1 MYLFKHLLLLIDLLK
16 GKGHKYIKRVPVGVD
31 KKTGRTRYRYVYNVT
46 HKVHGKH
53 IDDHDNMKVNSKYM
67 FHSEAGEEV
76 HVHVKKVNKDG
87 SLVLMYDDG
96 DKKGEEFTMTKKE
109 LAQKLR
115 EEHNLVGGMKEKL
128 DSTFKM
134 YQSAKKHGTQKQI
147 NRLLKEYKDLYVALI
162 KKDPPSTEEKLKE
175 LQEIKDNLQ
184 TIKVNERDFINLQ
197 AFFENSTDIPKDKKA
212 DALTTFKQWELGQ
225 KQAEEKQENR
235 FKEKKKEERLES
247 EDYFLKVSQIR
258 EEMRR
263 LKQRQG
269 SKPKTSSYVLKM
281 DKLAGE
287 LIKIDLEQY
296 PVKKYNDRD
305 STWMY
310 DRNPLNV
317 HYQAMVK
324 ENRLPTGLSGRSSF
338 KRTARDIKDM
348 EERLNNVDP
357 RKSNRE
363 GYFLESVIET
373 RVDQRVRLLQV
384 KEAFEKLKKEAEE
397 RKNQEPTPDTTPQV
411 SPSGLDR
418 DAIVQGV
425 FNDIK
430 RGNTKLSEQEI
441 RTKLNALMNS
451 IQSYGLRSKEDPTV
465 KNYDSN
471 SEAVTPQDFY
481 AFSNKLMTADKGQND
496 RHLSSQVIVMKNGS
510 AIRVTGFGVLEGKIK
525 GEGISEG
532 GSSREVAGY
541 IYSKETISQIQKEID
556 FYRKGTGLYNQDKI
570 DEIKSRFKAG
580 EMYTPEDFDN
590 AMAEI
595 GLNNTTLHSILG
607 TDSVNKAES
616 VANLAGRSVSRS
628 SHLGY
633 NKDIQTGNQF
643 FSIGGKDKAE
653 LLKRLKSLKSVL
665 KRGEKSIKL
674 NVENGVL
681 NIEHPSIK
689 STPLF
694 VIDLETSDGSD
705 EALKSTN
712 VNLDFFIS
720 ALGSSKDSVSF
731 SQSSMGGSRDY
742 TFLHVD
748 NGSSTSTYAPMAG

>member
-1 MYLFKHLLLLIDLLK
+1 MYLFKHLLLLVDLLK

-46 HKVHGKH
+46 HKVGGKH

-67 FHSEAGEEV
+67 YHSEKGEEV

-162 KKDPPSTEEKLKE
+162 KKDPPNTEEKLKE

-263 LKQRQG
+263 LKQKQG
-269 SKPKTSSYVLKM
+269 SRPKNVIYLSKM
-281 DKLAGE
+281 DALVEKLKE
-287 LIKIDLEQY
+287 IDLKLY
-296 PVKKYNDRD
+296 PLVSTESTQRYN
-305 STWMY
+305 Y
-310 DRNPLNV
+310 DRTPLRV
-317 HYQAMVK
+317 YYQAMVK
-324 ENRLPTGLSGRSSF
+324 ENRFPAGLKGVANIEKVESN
-338 KRTARDIKDM
+338 IKDM
-348 EERLNNVDP
+348 EERISMLDP
-357 RKSNRE
+357 NRKYQ
-363 GYFLESVIET
+363 GHYVESIIEN
-373 RVDQRVRLLQV
+373 RVDERVRLLQV

-425 FNDIK
+425 FNDTK

-451 IQSYGLRSKEDPTV
+451 IQSYGLRSKENPTV
-465 KNYDSN
+465 KDYDSN

-532 GSSREVAGY
+532 GSNREVAGY
-541 IYSKETISQIQKEID
+541 IYSKETISQIKKEID
-556 FYRKGTGLYNQDKI
+556 DYTKGTGLYNQDKI

-595 GLNNTTLHSILG
+595 RLNNTTLHSILG
-607 TDSVNKAES
+607 TDSVNKAKS
-616 VANLAGRSVSRS
+616 VANLAGMSVSRS

-633 NKDIQTGNQF
+633 NKDIKEGYKF
-643 FSIGGKDKAE
+643 FSIGGKDKVE

-712 VNLDFFIS
+712 VNLDSFIS
-720 ALGSSKDSVSF
+720 ALGSSRGSVSF
-731 SQSSMGGSRDY
+731 SQSSMGGSRGY
-742 TFLHVD
+742 SFLHVD